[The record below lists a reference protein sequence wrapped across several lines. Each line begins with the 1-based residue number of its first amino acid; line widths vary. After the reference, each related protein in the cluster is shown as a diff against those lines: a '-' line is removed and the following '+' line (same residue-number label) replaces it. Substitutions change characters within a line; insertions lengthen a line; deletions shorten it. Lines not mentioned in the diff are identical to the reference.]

1 MGGLALL
8 VVSVVSDV
16 DGGLGVDLLSFWDDG
31 RLVKLVLV
39 VVGKLSWVRC
49 S

>member
-16 DGGLGVDLLSFWDDG
+16 DGELGVDLLSFWEM
-31 RLVKLVLV
+31 
-39 VVGKLSWVRC
+39 VG
-49 S
+49 